1 VRRGWRRPRLRDA
14 RIVYRLLIVNALIV
28 AVPIVGMAFARMH
41 ERQLLARLE
50 ADMID
55 QAHLL
60 RAVVEHDPAG
70 LQLHARGPML
80 ADAARHTRT
89 RIRLLDATGT
99 VLSDSHVEG
108 PPEGEERTVSTVTGD
123 PRGVRRARAP
133 DPLVVSDRREVR
145 MALAGR
151 YGAATRI
158 WAEEDRVY
166 LFGALPIETASCD
179 GVAGASVPMAGHS
192 GVCDGARRVEGV
204 VYLTRST
211 APVKAAMYQLRRW
224 LLRLAGLSVAAT
236 AVVVIILAFT
246 ISRPLVRL
254 TRAAELIASGDRA
267 RVVAPGRDRGDEI
280 GQLARA
286 FDRMAT
292 ELDRRA
298 AASRDLAADAS
309 HELRAPLSAIRGAA
323 ELLRDGAADDPD
335 ARARFLAMILDDA
348 DRLDRLVGRLLELAR
363 ADAGT
368 AVEPVVYPGL
378 VTAAAERVRDTS
390 VVVEYRADRSIVNGQ
405 RQALISAI
413 DNLLANASAHAR
425 PGTAIRVRVTDEP
438 DGALRTEVEN
448 HGDPIAADHQTR
460 VWHRFYTTRPGGTGL
475 GLSIVKTAVEAH
487 GGTVGVASDAGATR
501 FWFTLP

>member
-1 VRRGWRRPRLRDA
+1 MKSRWRRPRLRDA

-28 AVPIVGMAFARMH
+28 AVPIVGVAFARMH

-55 QAHLL
+55 QAQLV
-60 RAVVEHDPAG
+60 RAAVVHDPAG
-70 LQLHARGPML
+70 LQLHARAPML

-99 VLSDSHVEG
+99 VVADSHAAG
-108 PPEGEERTVSTVTGD
+108 PPEGEERTVSAMTGE

-133 DPLVVSDRREVR
+133 DPQLVADRREVR

-158 WAEEDRVY
+158 WADEDRVY
-166 LFGALPIETASCD
+166 LFGALPIETRL
-179 GVAGASVPMAGHS
+179 G
-192 GVCDGARRVEGV
+192 VEGV
-204 VYLTRST
+204 VYVTRST
-211 APVKAAMYQLRRW
+211 APVKAAMYELRQW
-224 LLRLAGLSVAAT
+224 LLRLGAMSVAAT
-236 AVVVIILAFT
+236 AVVMIILALT

-254 TRAAELIASGDRA
+254 TRAAERIAAGDRA

-298 AASRDLAADAS
+298 ARGRDLAADAS
-309 HELRAPLSAIRGAA
+309 HELRAPLSGIRGAA

-363 ADAGT
+363 TDAGT
-368 AVEPVVYPGL
+368 AVESVVYPSL
-378 VTAAAERVRDTS
+378 VTAAAERIRGAP
-390 VVVEYRADRSIVNGQ
+390 VVVEYRANRSIVSAQ
-405 RQALISAI
+405 RAVLASAL
-413 DNLLANASAHAR
+413 DNLLANAAAHAAPR
-425 PGTAIRVRVTDEP
+425 SEVRVRVTDDP
-438 DGALRTEVEN
+438 DGALRTEVLN
-448 HGDPIAADHQTR
+448 AGPPIAPERLAR
-460 VWHRFYTTRPGGTGL
+460 VWDRFYTTRPGGTGL

-487 GGTVGVASDAGATR
+487 GGTLGVTSGADDGTR